1 MRSDTVVLM
10 ISVIRWSKTLLT
22 SFELEFS
29 YNVMSDKATIPALV
43 NNVLNNWEK
52 WNNVTVSVVT
62 WILLHDVEGF
72 DSSRGQHGWK
82 RRGETVTL
90 TWQTLTTWQ
99 NTFSLE
105 NNNYGKQKGK
115 QWRILLGLWFS
126 QRLYNTHL
134 NNSIQS
140 LVGRNDLDVGCL
152 ETTVLGGKT
161 MQATA

>member
-1 MRSDTVVLM
+1 MFNY
-10 ISVIRWSKTLLT
+10 WKKTP
-22 SFELEFS
+22 FS
-29 YNVMSDKATIPALV
+29 RRHCSYSTCIYEEVALV

-152 ETTVLGGKT
+152 ETTVLGKT
-161 MQATA
+161 MLATA